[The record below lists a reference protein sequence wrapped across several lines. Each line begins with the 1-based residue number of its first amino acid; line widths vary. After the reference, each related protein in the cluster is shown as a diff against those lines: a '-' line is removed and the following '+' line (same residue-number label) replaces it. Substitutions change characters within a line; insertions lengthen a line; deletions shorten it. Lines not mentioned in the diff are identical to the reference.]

1 MEQAKVVKTVEIGEC
16 LICRVVIS
24 GISKKF
30 MNVQGGVNLT
40 SVGQEYQ
47 LHLQSVGVRGM
58 IPDVIISET
67 VKASFNRVLPAVQ
80 FKAVMPKG
88 SIAGDSFLNMAN
100 YMAYTMCEP
109 GIGEALVTIGERE
122 TKLYV
127 S

>member
-47 LHLQSVGVRGM
+47 LH
-58 IPDVIISET
+58 
-67 VKASFNRVLPAVQ
+67 
-80 FKAVMPKG
+80 
-88 SIAGDSFLNMAN
+88 
-100 YMAYTMCEP
+100 
-109 GIGEALVTIGERE
+109 
-122 TKLYV
+122 
-127 S
+127 